1 MQLGQANV
9 AMLSSMI
16 RKGENNTVHTQN
28 DNVIVATKPKS
39 ILKYRWHLKHALLK
53 LNATL

>member
-16 RKGENNTVHTQN
+16 RKGENNTIHTQN
-28 DNVIVATKPKS
+28 DNVIVATKPK
-39 ILKYRWHLKHALLK
+39 
-53 LNATL
+53 